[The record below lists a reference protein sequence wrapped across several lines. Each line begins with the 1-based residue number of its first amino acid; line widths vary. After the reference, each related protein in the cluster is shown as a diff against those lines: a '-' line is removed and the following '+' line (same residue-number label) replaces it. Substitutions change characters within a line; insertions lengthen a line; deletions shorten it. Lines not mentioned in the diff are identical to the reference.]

1 MSSTPERKGRG
12 NATRPSRKSP
22 RIQRQPPPPAPA
34 PAPASPLSSSS
45 SQVKGKG
52 EQQKRFSSSARSSQ
66 MTPHRNGHDSKTP
79 TVSSRTGIL
88 KRSPPLQ
95 WESSAPSRSPMSSR
109 GIFFNEHQR
118 IGSSIANTVG
128 GPKKSNP
135 HFNHVGSP
143 NATTVSR
150 SLYEVSPLLGTI
162 KSDNL
167 AVSKDAVTP
176 SSRPV
181 EPGSVSVVVRIRPQ
195 FSRKTTQP
203 CCRVL
208 GAPGI
213 VEYTVSMRE
222 PSALGNGVQMSSS
235 SAVFS
240 RQPATGAASQETR
253 KILFS
258 FDATLGET
266 ANQADTMA
274 CVGTKML
281 QYLINGYNATILC
294 YGQSGSGKTHSML
307 GPAGGIPDRI
317 QKREDFGLVPRML
330 EQLFTRLQEKFPR
343 EQEGGEKLSHVV
355 HPNAVGAD
363 GENKGMT
370 KSFWQLEIG
379 VLELYQEELRDL
391 MADSPPLFSP
401 SRADSLFSVSNGVGT
416 GRTSFV
422 PEFDEENGSDALD
435 IMETVDKSPSASRS
449 FPTFTS
455 RLRNMRS
462 VPPTARELKIREDPD
477 WGVVVSGLSWH
488 PVNSFEEAMPVLL
501 RAERMRRVEST
512 ALNERSSRSHF
523 FVFLSLQQ
531 WGVVEAKQSGER
543 STAVVSNRTRSLLT
557 LVDLA
562 GSERVSATGAEG
574 QRLKEAQ
581 NINLSLS
588 LLGNV
593 IRKLTANERE
603 RGQFAHIPYRD
614 SKLTRLLQESIGGNA
629 FTTLLCTVSPDI
641 SDAAESLS
649 TLQFA
654 QRAKGLCNRPVVNHT
669 ETKEDLKSRLNVAQ
683 SRITWLEHQLA
694 ILMNKPTE
702 HQSVMEREEKSVNA
716 RGNSEL
722 GICTMNG
729 NPAGQ
734 ASMRPA
740 CIVHPPIFYD
750 IPGETEETNF
760 DLQYIPGTDIAQ
772 ILRDELYRR
781 EEEYS
786 RVQNELD
793 MYTRLLRE
801 EREEHERMHAS
812 FLEERRRR
820 LEMENQLRRVAP
832 SQYGF
837 ASSRDNMDVEGNG
850 DDHDR
855 VGTSSRVLM
864 HCHPERETRCRT
876 LWRHQVTDSPWHRPR
891 LASESLHRMLNLMPF
906 ISQQPGNAVESVS
919 SLGLPG
925 GESKSPSFLH
935 TPPDVSLTCYSPGR
949 PEREEEEEGRSD
961 AENAF
966 RDSTH
971 TIMMDS
977 SSMVGML
984 MQYGVDDMIQS

>member
-1 MSSTPERKGRG
+1 MFSTPERKGRG
-12 NATRPSRKSP
+12 GNVTRPSRKSP
-22 RIQRQPPPPAPA
+22 RIHRQPP
-34 PAPASPLSSSS
+34 SSSSSS
-45 SQVKGKG
+45 SQLKGKG
-52 EQQKRFSSSARSSQ
+52 EQQKRSSSSERSPHI
-66 MTPHRNGHDSKTP
+66 TPHRNGHDSTTP
-79 TVSSRTGIL
+79 TVFSRTGIL
-88 KRSPPLQ
+88 KRSPPLH
-95 WESSAPSRSPMSSR
+95 WESPAPSRSPISSR
-109 GIFFNEHQR
+109 SIYFNDQR
-118 IGSSIANTVG
+118 RGVTSGTNTTG
-128 GPKKSNP
+128 GLNKCNL
-135 HFNHVGSP
+135 HMNRAGSP
-143 NATTVSR
+143 NGTTVSR
-150 SLYEVSPLLGTI
+150 SLYEVSPFLATI
-162 KSDNL
+162 NSDNL
-167 AVSKDAVTP
+167 AVSKNVVSP
-176 SSRPV
+176 SSRLV

-203 CCRVL
+203 CCRVI
-208 GAPGI
+208 GVPGV
-213 VEYTVSMRE
+213 VEYTMSVKES
-222 PSALGNGVQMSSS
+222 SGVGNGVQMSSS
-235 SAVFS
+235 SAVVN
-240 RQPATGAASQETR
+240 RQPATGATSQEPR

-266 ANQADTMA
+266 AGQADTMA

-281 QYLINGYNATILC
+281 QYLLNGYNATILC

-343 EQEGGEKLSHVV
+343 EQEGGEKPSYVI
-355 HPNAVGAD
+355 HPNVAGTD
-363 GENKGMT
+363 GENNGMM

-401 SRADSLFSVSNGVGT
+401 SRAESFISVSNGVVT

-422 PEFDEENGSDALD
+422 PEFDDENGFDAPD
-435 IMETVDKSPSASRS
+435 IMEAVDKSPSVSRS

-455 RLRNMRS
+455 RVRSMRS
-462 VPPTARELKIREDPD
+462 VPPTARDLKIREDPD

-512 ALNERSSRSHF
+512 ALNERSSRSHL
-523 FVFLSLQQ
+523 FVFLALQQ
-531 WGVVEAKQSGER
+531 WGVMETTQSGEH

-574 QRLKEAQ
+574 LRLKEAQ

-593 IRKLTANERE
+593 IRKLTAKERE

-654 QRAKGLCNRPVVNHT
+654 QRAKGLRNRPVVNHT

-683 SRITWLEHQLA
+683 SRITWLENQLA
-694 ILMNKPTE
+694 ILMNKPTD
-702 HQSVMEREEKSVNA
+702 HQSLMERVEENVNA
-716 RGNSEL
+716 RGNSDL
-722 GICTMNG
+722 DICKMNG
-729 NPAGQ
+729 NPADP
-734 ASMRPA
+734 ASMKPV

-750 IPGETEETNF
+750 IPGETEESDFT
-760 DLQYIPGTDIAQ
+760 LQYIPGTDMAQ

-801 EREEHERMHAS
+801 EREEHERMHAC

-820 LEMENQLRRVAP
+820 LEMENKLRRLAP
-832 SQYGF
+832 SQYTF
-837 ASSRDNMDVEGNG
+837 AFGRDDMDVGNNS

-855 VGTSSRVLM
+855 VDTSSRDRL
-864 HCHPERETRCRT
+864 HRNSERETHYRT
-876 LWRHQVTDSPWHRPR
+876 LWRHQVTDSPWRRPR
-891 LASESLHRMLNLMPF
+891 LGSEGLHKMLNFMPF
-906 ISQQPGNAVESVS
+906 MSQHSGHAVESGS
-919 SLGLPG
+919 SIALPG
-925 GESKSPSFLH
+925 GESKSPSFVH
-935 TPPDVSLTCYSPGR
+935 TPPDISLTCYSPR
-949 PEREEEEEGRSD
+949 TLEKNDDDDDEQEEGRSEV
-961 AENAF
+961 AGTF
-966 RDSTH
+966 QDSPH

-977 SSMVGML
+977 SSIVGML